1 MMLTEQEATMKI
13 CPFMS
18 APVQRLE
25 NTLPF
30 EGESD
35 EGEFMFHAGCRASQC
50 MAWRL
55 GKLPK
60 HLRITH
66 EMSAEERCE
75 IMDKDLPDPPRP
87 EGVPESYVFMLS
99 RKEAFWGEDDE
110 SREARRKGYCGLV
123 GPQEGV
129 E

>member
-1 MMLTEQEATMKI
+1 MMLTEQDAKTKI

-18 APVQRLE
+18 APVQHTYHDGSPNEEYVLQE
-25 NTLPF
+25 
-30 EGESD
+30 D
-35 EGEFMFHAGCRASQC
+35 CAGSRC

-60 HLRITH
+60 YIRIPH

-75 IMDKDLPDPPRP
+75 IMDKDLPDPQRP
-87 EGVPESYVFMLS
+87 EGVPESYVFMIS
-99 RKEAFWGEDDE
+99 RKEAFWGEDDA

-123 GPQEGV
+123 GLPEGV